1 MLENTKYPYCYRVR
15 KEIVDLYK
23 CLSGDCKV
31 ALRGLPHTFY
41 LELATSLIKRTAT
54 EDDPLNI
61 LIGKVKIIRYWRDVT
76 PEDKD
81 ALLDIIEEEIIRL
94 LTCDPVLYNNITIP
108 KVLKERYTK
117 SIYWIISSL
126 TPFTYEV
133 QKETR

>member
-54 EDDPLNI
+54 KDDPLNI
-61 LIGKVKIIRYWRDVT
+61 LIEKCNIVRFWRDVPT
-76 PEDKD
+76 EDKD
-81 ALLDIIEEEIIRL
+81 AILDIIEEEIFTL
-94 LTCDPVLYNNITIP
+94 LACDPVLYNNITIP

-126 TPFTYEV
+126 KPFTYEV

>member
-1 MLENTKYPYCYRVR
+1 MLEYKKFPYCYRVR
-15 KEIVDLYK
+15 REVVDLYK
-23 CLSGDCKV
+23 ALSGCCKV

-54 EDDPLNI
+54 EDDSLNI
-61 LIGKVKIIRYWRDVT
+61 LIEKYNTIGSWRAFP

-81 ALLDIIEEEIIRL
+81 AILDIIEEEIIRL
-94 LTCDPVLYNNITIP
+94 LACDPVLYNNITIP
-108 KVLKERYTK
+108 KVLKEWYSK

>member
-1 MLENTKYPYCYRVR
+1 MLENKKYPYCYRVR
-15 KEIVDLYK
+15 REIVDLYK

-61 LIGKVKIIRYWRDVT
+61 LIGKYNTIRSWRAFP

-81 ALLDIIEEEIIRL
+81 AILDTIEEEIIIL
-94 LTCDPVLYNNITIP
+94 LAADSILYANTTIP
-108 KVLKERYTK
+108 KVLKERYSK

-133 QKETR
+133 QEETR

>member
-1 MLENTKYPYCYRVR
+1 MLENKKYPYCYRVR

-61 LIGKVKIIRYWRDVT
+61 LIEKYNTVRSWRAYA

-81 ALLDIIEEEIIRL
+81 AILDIIEEEIIIL
-94 LTCDPVLYNNITIP
+94 LAADPILYANTTIP
-108 KVLKERYTK
+108 KVLNERYSK
-117 SIYWIISSL
+117 SIYWIITLL

-133 QKETR
+133 QEETR

>member
-31 ALRGLPHTFY
+31 ALRGLSHTFY
-41 LELATSLIKRTAT
+41 LELATSLVKRTAT

-61 LIGKVKIIRYWRDVT
+61 LIGKCKLKFWRDV
-76 PEDKD
+76 PSEDKD
-81 ALLDIIEEEIIRL
+81 AVLDIIEEEIIRL

>member
-23 CLSGDCKV
+23 CLSEDCKV
-31 ALRGLPHTFY
+31 ALRGLSHTFY

-54 EDDPLNI
+54 KDDPLNI
-61 LIGKVKIIRYWRDVT
+61 LIGKCNIVRFWRDVPT
-76 PEDKD
+76 EDKD
-81 ALLDIIEEEIIRL
+81 AILDIIEEEIIRL
-94 LTCDPVLYNNITIP
+94 LACDPVLYNNITIP

-126 TPFTYEV
+126 KPFTYEV

>member
-1 MLENTKYPYCYRVR
+1 MLENKKYPYCYRVR
-15 KEIVDLYK
+15 REIVDLYK

-61 LIGKVKIIRYWRDVT
+61 SIGKYNTIRSWRAFP

-81 ALLDIIEEEIIRL
+81 AILDIIEEETIRL

-108 KVLKERYTK
+108 KILKERYTK
-117 SIYWIISSL
+117 RIYWIISSL

>member
-61 LIGKVKIIRYWRDVT
+61 LIGKYNTIRSWRAFT
-76 PEDKD
+76 QEDKD
-81 ALLDIIEEEIIRL
+81 AILDIIEEEIIRL
-94 LTCDPVLYNNITIP
+94 LACDLVLYNNITIP

-117 SIYWIISSL
+117 SLYWIISSL

>member
-15 KEIVDLYK
+15 REIVDLYK

-41 LELATSLIKRTAT
+41 LELATVLIKKTSKK
-54 EDDPLNI
+54 DDPLNI
-61 LIGKVKIIRYWRDVT
+61 LIEKSTTITHWSAFA

-81 ALLDIIEEEIIRL
+81 AILDIIEEEIITL
-94 LTCDPVLYNNITIP
+94 LANDPILYANITIP
-108 KVLKERYTK
+108 KVLKERYTRC
-117 SIYWIISSL
+117 IYWIISSL

-133 QKETR
+133 QEETR

>member
-15 KEIVDLYK
+15 REIVDLYK

-61 LIGKVKIIRYWRDVT
+61 LIGKCNIVRFWRDIPT
-76 PEDKD
+76 EDKD
-81 ALLDIIEEEIIRL
+81 AILDIIEEEIIML
-94 LTCDPVLYNNITIP
+94 LACDLVLYNNTTIP

-117 SIYWIISSL
+117 TIYWIISSL
-126 TPFTYEV
+126 KPFTYEV